1 MTPMLDVQ
9 KLIDNYTEWLRNE
22 ITFKK
27 TGEFYEITTP
37 FLNSA
42 NDYLQIYVKQED
54 NEILFSDDG
63 DTIHDL
69 ELDGLLLTTARKKLL
84 KQLIFSYGIQLKGK
98 ELIARAPI
106 SMFPQKKHM
115 FVQAMLSVDDMFMT
129 SKGKVSSFFLD
140 DIKQFFEENE
150 IYSSDNVQFTGI
162 SGYSHIYDFLLQRS
176 KHHPE
181 RLCRALNNATK
192 SNMENVLF
200 AWQDTKPVRKTDSKL
215 IIMVNDEHPIAKG
228 VMEGFQNYGAHVLR
242 WSQRTDPEN
251 LDMLSAS

>member
-1 MTPMLDVQ
+1 MDVQ
-9 KLIDNYTEWLRNE
+9 ELIDNYAEWLRHE

-27 TGEFYEITTP
+27 TGEYYEITTP

-42 NDYLQIYVKQED
+42 NDYLQFYVKQED

-63 DTIHDL
+63 DIAHDL
-69 ELDGLLLTTARKKLL
+69 ELNGLSLTSARKKLL
-84 KQLIFSYGIQLKGK
+84 KQLVSSYGVQLDGRELVAKG
-98 ELIARAPI
+98 PI

-140 DIKQFFEENE
+140 DIKQFFQENE
-150 IYSSDNVQFTGI
+150 IYCADDVQFTGI
-162 SGYSHIYDFLLQRS
+162 SGYSHVYDFLLQRS

-215 IIMVNDEHPIAKG
+215 IVMVNDENPIARG
-228 VMEGFQNYGAHVLR
+228 VTEGFQNYGAYVLK
-242 WSQRTDPEN
+242 WSQRTDQEN
-251 LDMLSAS
+251 LKILSAS